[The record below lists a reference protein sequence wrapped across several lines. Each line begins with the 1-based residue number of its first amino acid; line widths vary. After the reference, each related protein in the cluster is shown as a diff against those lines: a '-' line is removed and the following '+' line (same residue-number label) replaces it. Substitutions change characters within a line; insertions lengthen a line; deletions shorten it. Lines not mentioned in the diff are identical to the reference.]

1 MLSGRRIEPYNAHL
15 SVHWYDI
22 SFHPSFTS
30 FFYITANHS
39 HSRPMV
45 ANQAYTMI
53 RAILS
58 VSVLVHDTP
67 ENTGFLSCLGPFQ
80 MTGSLPVPQFVASPW
95 FSPSRPKA
103 EVSSF
108 CTGSLPW
115 ETLPLIY
122 LRFLLLPFI
131 FAFPADGFLAAV
143 FVSERV
149 SISFSRF
156 YLDYIGP
163 LSF

>member
-1 MLSGRRIEPYNAHL
+1 
-15 SVHWYDI
+15 
-22 SFHPSFTS
+22 
-30 FFYITANHS
+30 
-39 HSRPMV
+39 MV

-58 VSVLVHDTP
+58 VSILVHDTP
-67 ENTGFLSCLGPFQ
+67 ENTGSLSCLGPFQ
-80 MTGSLPVPQFVASPW
+80 MTGSLPVPQVVASPW
-95 FSPSRPKA
+95 FPPSRPKA

-131 FAFPADGFLAAV
+131 FAFPADGLLAAV

-149 SISFSRF
+149 SISFSTPHEMPSQLRMKIESVRQPQD
-156 YLDYIGP
+156 L
-163 LSF
+163 LNWRQQA